1 MEQIALQNVHF
12 GYTEDEVIRGV
23 DLSIPSGELV
33 SIVGENGSGKSTLL
47 KLILGEIKPQKG
59 KVQLMGKDISKRKS
73 FRSIGYVPQVLSVNQ
88 IAFPITVLELVVL
101 NTYEDFGF
109 IKIPKKRH
117 KERAIKILN
126 EMGLH
131 EYINAPFNELSG
143 GLKQRAMI
151 SRAMINEPD
160 VLILDEPTAGVDTDS
175 KVQFLE
181 IINQMNIK
189 NDITIII
196 VTHEVDLINDI
207 LHIDKVYKME
217 EGRLIRA
224 TV

>member
-12 GYTEDEVIRGV
+12 GYTEDEVLKGV
-23 DLSIPSGELV
+23 DLTIPSGELV

-47 KLILGEIKPQKG
+47 KLMLGEIKAQKG
-59 KVQLMGKDISKRKS
+59 KVQLMGKEISKRKS
-73 FRSIGYVPQVLSVNQ
+73 FRSVGYVPQVQSVNQ

-101 NTYEDFGF
+101 NNYEDFGIF
-109 IKIPKKRH
+109 KIPRKKHKKR
-117 KERAIKILN
+117 AIEILN

-151 SRAMINEPD
+151 ARAMMNEPKI
-160 VLILDEPTAGVDTDS
+160 LILDEPTAGVDTDS

-181 IINQMNIK
+181 IINQMNLK
-189 NDITIII
+189 NKITIII
-196 VTHEVDLINDI
+196 VTHEIDLINEI

-217 EGRLIRA
+217 EGRLIRV